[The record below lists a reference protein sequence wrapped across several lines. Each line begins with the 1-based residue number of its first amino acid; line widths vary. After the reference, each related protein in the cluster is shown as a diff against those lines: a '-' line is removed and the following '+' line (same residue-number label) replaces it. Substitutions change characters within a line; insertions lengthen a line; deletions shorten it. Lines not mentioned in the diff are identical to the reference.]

1 MPDNLIFY
9 ILGTLLLILTLA
21 YVCFH
26 KHVNLFIVSITGKKR
41 VQKKIY
47 KACKANDFL
56 IINDIW
62 LPVEENKVK
71 HIDTIIFG
79 NKYIYITSIV
89 KQAGDVK
96 VSLTDQKW
104 RVIYDNE
111 LALIDN
117 PFIYNQKIMK
127 KLANVVEG
135 LEISDMKS
143 LVILTKTCRIDGTS
157 SSNQEYVALEND
169 AVNLICQ
176 LEENSTEDIFD
187 PFEIERYAKA
197 FYKYGLECEKQLK
210 SK

>member
-1 MPDNLIFY
+1 MPDKLIFY
-9 ILGTLLLILTLA
+9 ILGALLLILILA
-21 YVCFH
+21 YVCFY

-96 VSLTDQKW
+96 VSLNDQKW
-104 RVIYDNE
+104 RVIYNGE
-111 LALIDN
+111 LTLIDN
-117 PFIYNQKIMK
+117 PFIYNQKIMR

-135 LEISDMKS
+135 LQLSDMKS
-143 LVILTKTCRIDGTS
+143 LVILTKTCKIDGTS

-169 AVNLICQ
+169 AVNLISQ
-176 LEENSTEDIFD
+176 LEDNSEEDIFD

-197 FYKYGLECEKQLK
+197 FYNYGLECEKQIK
-210 SK
+210 NK